1 MTQLIIILGR
11 RGRGKTLFM
20 TRQAINSEREIWA
33 NYRINS
39 PRFHKLSVSD
49 LINLPSNIMICID
62 EAYAW
67 LESRVSGSVL
77 NRYISY
83 LVFQIRKTN
92 SIMFLTAKRF
102 RTVDVR
108 MRREVDVIIKAERT
122 DNGIRPEDRL
132 LDGRKDGIKVQYY
145 YFWDF
150 KYTFLDVDTFNEK
163 SAFFKYDTIKKYFRY
178 YDTKEIIDPAYKA
191 RMELELLKDNP
202 EKLLEK
208 CKNVADDIIDDID
221 EITRETVRIALMNNG
236 YSSAYEPYV
245 YNILKKKIKI

>member
-1 MTQLIIILGR
+1 
-11 RGRGKTLFM
+11 
-20 TRQAINSEREIWA
+20 
-33 NYRINS
+33 
-39 PRFHKLSVSD
+39 
-49 LINLPSNIMICID
+49 
-62 EAYAW
+62 
-67 LESRVSGSVL
+67 
-77 NRYISY
+77 
-83 LVFQIRKTN
+83 
-92 SIMFLTAKRF
+92 MFLTAKRF